1 MPHQQ
6 QALDQTESFNRCAYY
21 LDMGLG
27 KTFVGAEKMYLL
39 NNDVNLVVCQK
50 SKIDDWLDHFEKYYP
65 DYEVFNLTKKTQA
78 VRFRELIDTSTI
90 YDYKTQI
97 VGVINYDLVYRRSY
111 ITHIRDFT
119 LMLDESSLIQNE
131 TTQRAKF
138 ILKLQPE
145 SVVLL
150 SGTPTSG
157 KYEKLWSQ
165 CKLLGWDIKKKAFWA
180 SYVDTEWV
188 EQGQFKRE
196 VVTGYKHVD
205 HLKKKLA
212 QHGAVF
218 MKTQEVIELPEQIE
232 QKIYVKPTK
241 EYRHFMKNGYLV
253 LDTLNLIQ
261 FKDDSDFYG
270 NDVTPRVE
278 LVGDNGLTKTLYAR
292 QLCGQWHGF
301 MSRGCPRG
309 CDFCHVAPKE
319 GKKSHKVADLSE
331 FWNGQKYI
339 QIMDPNTFASPDWK
353 DICQQL
359 IDSGAYIEFNQ
370 GVDIRIM
377 TDEKI
382 EMLQKMRIQNIHF
395 AWDRYQDKKYIVPK
409 LKRLKELTGW
419 ERGKVTVYILTNF
432 DTTIDQD
439 LERVIFCKSLN
450 FTPYIMRYNKENIPR
465 GSELNMLARYVNTK
479 MIFWKCPTFWQYKLE
494 LQKGF
499 WR

>member
-1 MPHQQ
+1 MSILNFMSHQQ

-78 VRFRELIDTSTI
+78 VRFRGLIDTSTI
-90 YDYKTQI
+90 YDYKKQI

-111 ITHIRDFT
+111 ITHIKDFT

-278 LVGDNGLTKTLYAR
+278 LVGDNSLTKTLYAR
-292 QLCGQWHGF
+292 QLCGQWHKEKLEAFRDLLESTDDRVIVFYNFNEELTRLRKICESLNREVSFVNGSGRSMYAYECVENSVTF
-301 MSRGCPRG
+301 IQYQAGAMGGNFQKANKIIYYTLPLGKGS
-309 CDFCHVAPKE
+309 CDLWE
-319 GKKSHKVADLSE
+319 QSKK
-331 FWNGQKYI
+331 
-339 QIMDPNTFASPDWK
+339 
-353 DICQQL
+353 
-359 IDSGAYIEFNQ
+359 
-370 GVDIRIM
+370 RIH
-377 TDEKI
+377 
-382 EMLQKMRIQNIHF
+382 RIG
-395 AWDRYQDKKYIVPK
+395 QDKSCFYYYLLVKGSFEEK
-409 LKRLKELTGW
+409 NFAALRKGKELT
-419 ERGKVTVYILTNF
+419 
-432 DTTIDQD
+432 D
-439 LERVIFCKSLN
+439 
-450 FTPYIMRYNKENIPR
+450 
-465 GSELNMLARYVNTK
+465 ELFEK
-479 MIFWKCPTFWQYKLE
+479 
-494 LQKGF
+494 
-499 WR
+499 